1 MNDDEQS
8 ALIRRIA
15 GVVGHEMRNPMA
27 VINNSAYFVRAKLG
41 AANLDPKVEKHLK
54 IIESEIARAD
64 HLITDIL
71 AYSRVCEPM
80 KESRL
85 IDAIVESTV
94 KAYEAPEGGKVEF
107 KSGAKDAAVKA
118 DPKLVGESLKR
129 LLDNAFDAMEGKG
142 SAKVAT
148 GMGREGVFISVT
160 DSGPG
165 VDAKIK
171 GSLFQP
177 FVTTKPRGLG
187 LGLALSKKVLEAQGG
202 SVEYQPG
209 AKGSTF
215 RLILPKA

>member
-1 MNDDEQS
+1 MADEQG

-15 GVVGHEMRNPMA
+15 SVVGHELRNPMA

-80 KESRL
+80 KESRPV
-85 IDAIVESTV
+85 DAIVESV
-94 KAYEAPEGGKVEF
+94 LKAYEAPEGCKTEF

-129 LLDNAFDAMEGKG
+129 LLDNAFDSMGGKG
-142 SAKVAT
+142 TAKIAT
-148 GMGREGVFISVT
+148 GTGKEGVFISVT

-165 VDAKIK
+165 VDMKIK
-171 GSLFQP
+171 GSLFEP

-187 LGLALSKKVLEAQGG
+187 LGLALSKKVLEAQDG
-202 SVEYQPG
+202 SVDYQPG

>member
-1 MNDDEQS
+1 MNDADQS

-15 GVVGHEMRNPMA
+15 SVVGHELRNPMA

-41 AANLDPKVEKHLK
+41 ASNLDPKVEKHLK
-54 IIESEIARAD
+54 IIEAEIARAD
-64 HLITDIL
+64 RMLSDIL
-71 AYSRVCEPM
+71 AYARPCEPM
-80 KESRL
+80 PESGSV
-85 IDAIVESTV
+85 DAIVE
-94 KAYEAPEGGKVEF
+94 KALKTFEAPEGCKAEF

-129 LLDNAFDAMEGKG
+129 LLDNAFDALGGKG
-142 SAKVAT
+142 AAKVAT
-148 GMGREGVFISVT
+148 GSGKEGVWISVT
-160 DSGPG
+160 DSGAG
-165 VDAKIK
+165 VDMKIK
-171 GSLFQP
+171 GSLFEP

-202 SVEYQPG
+202 SVDYQPG

>member
-1 MNDDEQS
+1 MADEQG

-15 GVVGHEMRNPMA
+15 SVVGHELRNPMA

-64 HLITDIL
+64 GLITDIL
-71 AYSRVCEPM
+71 TYARVCEPM
-80 KESRL
+80 KESRQ
-85 IDAIVESTV
+85 IDAIVETTLASY
-94 KAYEAPEGGKVEF
+94 AAPEGCKADF
-107 KSGAKDAAVKA
+107 KSGAKGAAVSA
-118 DPKLVGESLKR
+118 DPKLVGEALKR
-129 LLDNAFDAMEGKG
+129 LLDNAFAAMDEKG
-142 SAKVAT
+142 GAKVAT
-148 GMGREGVFISVT
+148 GIGKEGVWISVT
-160 DSGPG
+160 DTGAG

-171 GSLFQP
+171 GSLFEP